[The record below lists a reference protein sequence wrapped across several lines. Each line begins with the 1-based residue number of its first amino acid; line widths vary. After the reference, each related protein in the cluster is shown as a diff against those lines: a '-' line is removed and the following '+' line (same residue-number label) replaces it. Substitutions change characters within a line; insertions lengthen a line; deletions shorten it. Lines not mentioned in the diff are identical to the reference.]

1 MISGYFYQAGRYL
14 ILEDIG
20 CWVALYPSWVE
31 IFLNPVPCLI
41 INFISVAY
49 AILAFCAFR
58 RIRTQGKDI
67 LSFHSGLTNSRYIRL
82 MILGTTDAIF
92 STGIQI
98 WLLVATFTD
107 GEIDRFTSLK
117 YIHTYISTVVR
128 FSGQEWRS
136 ASDATSV
143 EFDRWLLVICAL
155 LFFAFFGFSDEA
167 IKHYRYAM
175 SLVGS
180 YVGVS
185 TGSRSSSSRYVI

>member
-1 MISGYFYQAGRYL
+1 LISGYFYQVGRYL
-14 ILEDIG
+14 IVEDVG
-20 CWVALYPSWVE
+20 CLNASRRSWVE
-31 IFLNPVPCLI
+31 IFLSPIPSLI
-41 INFISVAY
+41 ISLISVTY
-49 AILAFCAFR
+49 AILAFCGFR
-58 RIRTQGKDI
+58 RIRIQSKDI

-92 STGIQI
+92 SIGTQI
-98 WLLVATFTD
+98 WVLVSTFAD

-117 YIHTYISTVVR
+117 YIHTYISTV
-128 FSGQEWRS
+128 FQLSGQEWRS
-136 ASDATSV
+136 ASNATSV
-143 EFDRWLLVICAL
+143 EVNRWLWVICAL

>member
-1 MISGYFYQAGRYL
+1 
-14 ILEDIG
+14 
-20 CWVALYPSWVE
+20 
-31 IFLNPVPCLI
+31 
-41 INFISVAY
+41 
-49 AILAFCAFR
+49 
-58 RIRTQGKDI
+58 
-67 LSFHSGLTNSRYIRL
+67 

-92 STGIQI
+92 STGLQI
-98 WLLVATFTD
+98 WILVDTFAD

-117 YIHTYISTVVR
+117 YIHTYISTVFQ

-136 ASDATSV
+136 ASNATSV
-143 EFDRWLLVICAL
+143 EFDRWLWVICAL

-175 SLVGS
+175 SLAGS